1 MPSKTQKQARFMAA
15 AAHNPKFAKK
25 VGIKRSVAK
34 EFNKAD
40 TGTKRLSK
48 AMKNRKKYAMGG
60 LATMLKNKWTP
71 QLAAG
76 GQVPSRMMT
85 PPRMPPG
92 GMQQRPVG
100 MMDPRQRLQ
109 MPQRPGSPSQGGLQQ
124 MQQRMM
130 QQQMMQKP
138 MPGGPSRSM
147 PPQDPAGGMRG
158 FMDQLRQRGGA
169 GGFPGPTAGPQQPQG
184 ALSRIAGRLP
194 ATGGQNGLLRSAQ
207 GAYRN
212 PGNRMMGG
220 APRAQF
226 AAGGRVRRAIKAL
239 NGARSMLTDSDPD
252 FDHIADLL
260 AKEVP
265 EASHIAEKI
274 KKTANAEPKTSD
286 PDEFRD
292 AWLSINK
299 QLKELKAKL
308 KEAKE

>member
-25 VGIKRSVAK
+25 VGIKQGVAK
-34 EFNKAD
+34 EFNRAD

-48 AMKNRKKYAMGG
+48 AMKNRKKYAQGG
-60 LATMLKNKWTP
+60 LATMLKNKWAP
-71 QLAAG
+71 QMAVG
-76 GQVPSRMMT
+76 GQVPPRRMV
-85 PPRMPPG
+85 PPSMPPQG
-92 GMQQRPVG
+92 GQPVG
-100 MMDPRQRLQ
+100 MMDPRQRIPGGQPPQGGGLAQ
-109 MPQRPGSPSQGGLQQ
+109 MIQRARSQQQSGGARPG
-124 MQQRMM
+124 
-130 QQQMMQKP
+130 
-138 MPGGPSRSM
+138 M
-147 PPQDPAGGMRG
+147 PPQGPAGGMRG